1 MNADSTGMWLSYQN
15 QNSQTVNLDKM
26 TWQQLGL
33 TEADFGDKGGIN
45 PGHTETEIK
54 DEHIQEEKY
63 KGYTY
68 RDSQT
73 GISLNFNIDSEVSQ
87 QEMIDA
93 MNSWSVR
100 IRTNNSIGIQAQSG
114 GSAFVSVNGYS
125 SSLGTFG
132 VQSQMGRD
140 MGTQMT
146 LADGINT
153 GVVAYN
159 QASDK
164 ISFNMKDA
172 NGTEYIFESTATVKT
187 PLETETRQKAANLK
201 AAYVQNYQNWLN
213 RYGTTRPFTQNAS
226 LSTDKTLS
234 LLCAEGYSVGLRYAH
249 SAQWNFD
256 AANFDVVRDPNTN
269 RYTVNYS
276 AAGSAAF
283 DQWADDFV
291 DSVMNSLSNAKVTA
305 RTNALTTGVVTPSS
319 SARTNNQQFTSKVVY
334 MDRELKIQA
343 GPLSGQYIGI
353 KLPVMSAS
361 ALLVRD
367 LDVGSHTNAGTA
379 ISLIQQ
385 ATDRISEIRGGY
397 GATMNRLEAALRM
410 DDVTAENTQAS
421 ESRLRDTDM
430 AEESVENAKHNI
442 LIQCGQSMLAQ
453 ANHNNDGVM
462 QLLG

>member
-1 MNADSTGMWLSYQN
+1 
-15 QNSQTVNLDKM
+15 
-26 TWQQLGL
+26 
-33 TEADFGDKGGIN
+33 
-45 PGHTETEIK
+45 
-54 DEHIQEEKY
+54 
-63 KGYTY
+63 
-68 RDSQT
+68 
-73 GISLNFNIDSEVSQ
+73 
-87 QEMIDA
+87 
-93 MNSWSVR
+93 
-100 IRTNNSIGIQAQSG
+100 
-114 GSAFVSVNGYS
+114 
-125 SSLGTFG
+125 
-132 VQSQMGRD
+132 
-140 MGTQMT
+140 MT